1 MGLRDIHFFFEETD
15 FSLKRRQTLRE
26 WLKDCCNNEARKPGL
41 INYIFCSDEYL
52 LNINKQYLDHH
63 YYTDII
69 TFDQSDRPGFVYAD
83 LFISVDRAKDHAHD
97 FEVSFANEIHR
108 LMVHGLL
115 HLLGYDDKTSADKQ
129 LMTEKEDYYLSLLAK
144 RIK

>member
-15 FSLKRRQTLRE
+15 FNLKRRQTLRE
-26 WLKDCCNNEARKPGL
+26 WLRDCCINEARKPGF

-69 TFDQSDRPGFVYAD
+69 TFDQSDRPVFVDAD
-83 LFISVDRAKDHAHD
+83 IFISVDRAKDQAND
-97 FEVSFANEIHR
+97 FEVSFNEEIHR
-108 LMVHGLL
+108 LMIHGLL
-115 HLLGYDDKTSADKQ
+115 HLLGYDDKSSADKQ
-129 LMTEKEDYYLSLLAK
+129 LMTEKEDYYLSLLAEK
-144 RIK
+144 IK